1 MGITAAFA
9 FYAFRE
15 VPMSIDLTR
24 MPKIGFG
31 LMRLPETDG
40 VIDIDKVCKMVDSYM
55 EAGFTYFDT
64 AYVYHGGNSEKAVK
78 EAIVK
83 RHPRDSFT
91 VATKLPAWCIHSYE
105 DRDKIFN
112 EQLERCGVDYFDF
125 YLLHSI
131 EDGNNYNNYVKY
143 DCFNWGIQKKAEGK
157 IKHFGF
163 SFHGTPELLIKI
175 VDSHPEIEFVQIQL
189 NYADWDNKIVHSGEL
204 YQILAERNIPIIV
217 MEPCKGGKLANHDEE
232 CEAILKSVRPDKSI
246 ASWAFRYVGSLP
258 GVTTILSGMSTQDQ
272 LEDNMNT
279 FRNFEPLSDEE
290 KKAIEKVKEVMFRIE
305 LVGCTACRYCVEGC
319 PMKIAIPDVI
329 SAVNTKRKF
338 PDDIRPNFFY
348 GGLVERDGNGKASA
362 CIRCGQCEGVCPQHL
377 PIISIM
383 KEAAEKFESK

>member
-1 MGITAAFA
+1 
-9 FYAFRE
+9 
-15 VPMSIDLTR
+15 MSIDLTR

-40 VIDIDKVCKMVDSYM
+40 AIDLGKVCKMVDSYM

-91 VATKLPAWCIHSYE
+91 VATKLPAWCIHSLE

-125 YLLHSI
+125 YLLHSV
-131 EDGNNYNNYVKY
+131 EDGNNYDNYVKY

-157 IKHFGF
+157 IRHFGF
-163 SFHGTPELLIKI
+163 SFHGTPELLIQI

-189 NYADWDNKIVHSGEL
+189 NYADWDNKIVHSGKL

-217 MEPCKGGKLANHDEE
+217 MEPCKGGTLARLDDE
-232 CEAILKSVRPDKSI
+232 CAQILKEARPDKSL
-246 ASWAFRYVGSLP
+246 ASWAFRFVGSLP
-258 GVTTILSGMSTQDQ
+258 GVTTILSGMTTQEQ

-279 FRNFEPLSDEE
+279 FKNFEPLSDEE
-290 KKAIEKVKEVMFRIE
+290 KEAIEKVKEVMFRVE
-305 LVGCTACRYCVEGC
+305 LVGCTACRYCVDGC
-319 PMKIAIPDVI
+319 PMKISIPDVI
-329 SAVNTKRKF
+329 SAVNTKRRF
-338 PDDIRPNFFY
+338 PNDFRPNFFY
-348 GGLVERDGNGKASA
+348 NGLVDRNGNGKASA
-362 CIRCGQCEGVCPQHL
+362 CLQCGQCEGVCPQHL
-377 PIISIM
+377 PIINIM
-383 KEAAEKFESK
+383 EEATEKFEKNAPF

>member
-1 MGITAAFA
+1 
-9 FYAFRE
+9 
-15 VPMSIDLTR
+15 MSIDLTR

-40 VIDIDKVCKMVDSYM
+40 AIDLGKVCKMVDSYM

-91 VATKLPAWCIHSYE
+91 VATKLPAWCIHSLE

-125 YLLHSI
+125 YLLHSV
-131 EDGNNYNNYVKY
+131 EDGNNYDNYVKY

-157 IKHFGF
+157 IRHFGF
-163 SFHGTPELLIKI
+163 SFHGTPELLIQI

-189 NYADWDNKIVHSGEL
+189 NYADWDNKIVHSGKL

-217 MEPCKGGKLANHDEE
+217 MEPCKGGTLARLDDE
-232 CEAILKSVRPDKSI
+232 CAQILKEARPDKSL
-246 ASWAFRYVGSLP
+246 ASWAFRFVGSLP
-258 GVTTILSGMSTQDQ
+258 GVTTILSGMTTQDQ
-272 LEDNMNT
+272 LEDNMST

-290 KKAIEKVKEVMFRIE
+290 KEAIEKVKEVMFRVE
-305 LVGCTACRYCVEGC
+305 LVGCTACRYCVDGC
-319 PMKIAIPDVI
+319 PMKISIPDVI
-329 SAVNTKRKF
+329 SAVNTKRRF
-338 PDDIRPNFFY
+338 PNDFRPNFFY
-348 GGLVERDGNGKASA
+348 NGLVDRNGNGKASA
-362 CIRCGQCEGVCPQHL
+362 CLQCGQCEGVCPQHL

-383 KEAAEKFESK
+383 EEATEKFEKNAPF